1 MKLKIGE
8 KELNIKFGYKP
19 TLKEKIISK
28 LMKFETAENKNDAEL
43 LEEMLLFIPELLLA
57 GLQVH
62 YEEYR
67 YNYDTGE
74 GKEEQLD
81 KAFALIEGYL
91 DEEDADIMELF
102 RQLEEE
108 MLQNS
113 FLKKLFQQEKEKQE
127 EKMTPEVV
135 DKN

>member
-19 TLKEKIISK
+19 TLKGKIISK

-62 YEEYR
+62 HEEYR

-127 EKMTPEVV
+127 EKMTPEAV